1 MRKLFLLAVFPV
13 VTGLILIY
21 VSVGAFAV
29 GGVDEHYWPQ
39 WRGPN
44 FDGVAPSGDP
54 PIEWSE
60 TKNIAWKVGIPG
72 NGFATPVVWEDT
84 IFILSAVPVTN
95 GGPLEAFSSVASHN
109 QALENTAETPRE
121 NNAGIASASLVQP
134 TKQRGQRRR
143 PSRRQAEP
151 LQAMDF
157 TVMALSRTD
166 GSLIWS
172 DVARHETPHEGKQ
185 TNNSWASSSAITD
198 GEHVFSFFGSRGL
211 YAYDME
217 GNSQWNVDFCDMR
230 IRNGFGEGTSP
241 ALHGETLV
249 VVWDHQGDSFIVAL
263 DKNTGSELWRQSR
276 DEPESWATP
285 LVVEFDGRAQ
295 VITAG
300 QNRTYS
306 YYLDTGDLV
315 WEGPGL
321 TVNPIPSPVE
331 ADGVVYMTS
340 GYRGEALRAVR
351 LADAQ
356 GDISDS
362 PAILWEYNH
371 DTPYVPSPLL
381 YDGILY
387 FLKSN
392 SPILTA
398 FDVASG
404 QAYYGPQRLDGL
416 QEIYSSPVGAAGHVY
431 FLGRDGGAL
440 VISNAGKFEILAKNS
455 LDDGFEA
462 SPAIVGDELYLR
474 GRQFLYRVQ
483 EIGQPDS

>member
-1 MRKLFLLAVFPV
+1 MRKLFSIVGFSV
-13 VTGLILIY
+13 VAGLVLIY
-21 VSVGAFAV
+21 LGFSALAF

-95 GGPLEAFSSVASHN
+95 GGPLEAFSSVASHD
-109 QALENTAETPRE
+109 QALENTAESPRG
-121 NNAGIASASLVQP
+121 NNAGIASAPLVQP

-198 GEHVFSFFGSRGL
+198 GEHVFAFFGSRGL

-217 GNSQWNVDFCDMR
+217 GNSQWNVDFGDMR

-276 DEPESWATP
+276 DEPEAWATP

-331 ADGVVYMTS
+331 ADGIVYMMS

-381 YDGILY
+381 YDGTLY

-440 VISNAGKFEILAKNS
+440 VISNAGKFEILAKNN

>member
-1 MRKLFLLAVFPV
+1 MRKFFLLAVFSM
-13 VTGLILIY
+13 VTSLILIY
-21 VSVGAFAV
+21 VSVGAFAA
-29 GGVDEHYWPQ
+29 GGADEHYWPQ

-44 FDGVAPSGDP
+44 FDGVAPSGNP

-72 NGFATPVVWEDT
+72 NGFGTPVVWEDT

-95 GGPLEAFSSVASHN
+95 GGPLEAFSSVASQN
-109 QALENTAETPRE
+109 QALESTAESPRE
-121 NNAGIASASLVQP
+121 NNAGIGSAPLVQP

-143 PSRRQAEP
+143 PGRRQAEP

-198 GEHVFSFFGSRGL
+198 GEHVFAFFGSRGL
-211 YAYDME
+211 YAYDMK
-217 GNSQWNVDFCDMR
+217 GNSQWNVDFGDMR

-331 ADGVVYMTS
+331 ADGIVYMMS

-381 YDGILY
+381 YDGTLY

-440 VISNAGKFEILAKNS
+440 VISNAGKFEILAKNN

>member
-1 MRKLFLLAVFPV
+1 
-13 VTGLILIY
+13 
-21 VSVGAFAV
+21 
-29 GGVDEHYWPQ
+29 
-39 WRGPN
+39 
-44 FDGVAPSGDP
+44 
-54 PIEWSE
+54 
-60 TKNIAWKVGIPG
+60 
-72 NGFATPVVWEDT
+72 
-84 IFILSAVPVTN
+84 
-95 GGPLEAFSSVASHN
+95 
-109 QALENTAETPRE
+109 
-121 NNAGIASASLVQP
+121 
-134 TKQRGQRRR
+134 
-143 PSRRQAEP
+143 
-151 LQAMDF
+151 MDF

-198 GEHVFSFFGSRGL
+198 GEHVFAFFGSRGL

-217 GNSQWNVDFCDMR
+217 GNLQWDVDFGDMR

-241 ALHGETLV
+241 ALHGDTIV
-249 VVWDHQGDSFIVAL
+249 IVWDHQGDSFIVAL
-263 DKNTGSELWRQSR
+263 DKNTGRELWRQPR

-300 QNRTYS
+300 ENRTSS

-315 WEGPGL
+315 WDGPGL

-398 FDVASG
+398 FDVTRG

-440 VISNAGKFEILAKNS
+440 VISNAGKFEILAKNN

-483 EIGQPDS
+483 ETGQPDS

>member
-1 MRKLFLLAVFPV
+1 MRKVFLLAVFPV

-21 VSVGAFAV
+21 VSVGAFAA
-29 GGVDEHYWPQ
+29 GGVDEYYWPQ

-95 GGPLEAFSSVASHN
+95 GGPLEAFSSVASHH
-109 QALENTAETPRE
+109 QALENTAESPRE
-121 NNAGIASASLVQP
+121 NNAGIASAPLVQP

-198 GEHVFSFFGSRGL
+198 GEHVFAFFGSRGL

-217 GNSQWNVDFCDMR
+217 GNLQWDVDFGDMR

-241 ALHGETLV
+241 ALHGDTIV
-249 VVWDHQGDSFIVAL
+249 IVWDHQGDSFIVAL
-263 DKNTGSELWRQSR
+263 DKNTGRELWRQPR

-300 QNRTYS
+300 ENRTHS
-306 YYLDTGDLV
+306 YDLETGDLV
-315 WEGPGL
+315 WQGPGL

-351 LADAQ
+351 LADAK
-356 GDISDS
+356 GDIGDS

-398 FDVASG
+398 FDVTRG

-440 VISNAGKFEILAKNS
+440 VISNAGKFEILAKNN

-483 EIGQPDS
+483 ETGQPDS

>member
-1 MRKLFLLAVFPV
+1 MRKFFLLAVFPM
-13 VTGLILIY
+13 VTSLILIY

-29 GGVDEHYWPQ
+29 GGADEHYWPQ

-44 FDGVAPSGDP
+44 FDGVAPSGNP

-72 NGFATPVVWEDT
+72 NGFGTPVVWGDT
-84 IFILSAVPVTN
+84 IFILSAVPVTS

-109 QALENTAETPRE
+109 QALENTTETPRE

-198 GEHVFSFFGSRGL
+198 GEHVFAFFGSRGL

-217 GNSQWNVDFCDMR
+217 GNSQWNVDFGDMR

-331 ADGVVYMTS
+331 ADGIVYMMS

-381 YDGILY
+381 YDGTLY